1 MKQVSYG
8 ASMVLQN
15 YMVLNAGKCHFMCLW
30 NNIEN
35 ETFLFHYH
43 PYGKQQRTKNYWC
56 YNDNKLR

>member
-15 YMVLNAGKCHFMCLW
+15 YMVLNAGKCHFMCFW

-35 ETFLFHYH
+35 KTFLFHYH
-43 PYGKQQRTKNYWC
+43 PYGK
-56 YNDNKLR
+56 